1 MISNSKISPT
11 LPVVDLERAKKFYRD
26 TLGLRISGEDEAGV
40 LFEAGSGCNL
50 YIYKRG
56 PTKADH
62 TVLSFDVED
71 VRKEV
76 DELRRK
82 GVRFEEYNMPEMG
95 LKTVNG
101 IATMRSGQYVTDSA
115 WFKDTEGNILAL
127 VHMAPVGQPKG
138 EREPVGATASGPGYE
153 EYDY

>member
-26 TLGLRISGEDEAGV
+26 NLGLKIVFEDPSGIM
-40 LFEAGSGCNL
+40 FESSDHSQL
-50 YIYKRG
+50 YLYQRG

-62 TVLSFDVED
+62 TVLSFEVEHIES
-71 VRKEV
+71 EV
-76 DELRRK
+76 NELRRK
-82 GVRFEEYNMPEMG
+82 GIKFEDYDMPEMH

-101 IATMRSGQYVTDSA
+101 IATFPVMPGGKYETKSA

-127 VHMAPVGQPKG
+127 TQMVKVGSK
-138 EREPVGATASGPGYE
+138 ERGEPVGSRR
-153 EYDY
+153 